1 MGQSS
6 EFEHRKKLNKI
17 RDDVNKKVKD
27 VRDHFAKIEKVKLD
41 ALKKTEEL
49 KRSAQQDIVKLEA
62 EIAKSD
68 LTSDVKKALSS
79 DFATLRREVE
89 DRTVELRTRIG
100 GTVIPS

>member
-1 MGQSS
+1 VGQSS

-17 RDDVNKKVKD
+17 REAMNKRVKD

-41 ALKKTEEL
+41 ALKRTEEM

-79 DFATLRREVE
+79 DIATLRKEIE
-89 DRTVELRTRIG
+89 DRTAELKTRIG